1 MHVYESGPESPG
13 AVDLFPVW
21 LARFNRPPFQSQSH
35 RSPLS
40 DSAPLRIQSSSN
52 TPRRLSP
59 PRRISIGIGSR
70 ALHHSTIRTQTQS
83 QNQTQSQSHAQA
95 SPLPDPGLC
104 RHCCRPPQRLQL
116 QQAGDEWGRWEW
128 RVLSVYPEE
137 EADPILDLHTHA
149 MNVHKGFGSVSN
161 LCPSVPE
168 ADRRSGEHSRE
179 RPTSASCLP
188 SV

>member
-1 MHVYESGPESPG
+1 VCAADLSFSSGST
-13 AVDLFPVW
+13 A
-21 LARFNRPPFQSQSH
+21 AH
-35 RSPLS
+35 R
-40 DSAPLRIQSSSN
+40 RC
-52 TPRRLSP
+52 
-59 PRRISIGIGSR
+59 GIGSR

-149 MNVHKGFGSVSN
+149 MNVHNGFGSVSR
-161 LCPSVPE
+161 LCPSIPE
-168 ADRRSGEHSRE
+168 ADRRSGGAYSRE
-179 RPTSASCLP
+179 ADIGLAPAKRMMDLEKAHPAAKAKRYKIMRVARYGRL
-188 SV
+188 